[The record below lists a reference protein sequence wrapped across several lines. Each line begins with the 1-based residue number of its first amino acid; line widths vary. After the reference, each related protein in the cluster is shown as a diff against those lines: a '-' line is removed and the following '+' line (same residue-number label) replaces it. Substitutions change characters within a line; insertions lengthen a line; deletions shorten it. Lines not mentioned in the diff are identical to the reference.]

1 MYAYVLRVYCSWWSH
16 LSGAH
21 PWNRL
26 INFPFQQS
34 LFIALVWGW
43 ELYLYLTKTIL
54 WFLWKYRINVDM
66 LICCW
71 FSGHLFV
78 CLFVFRQLHSL
89 DFKGTASLSYRE
101 DTLTADALILW
112 LLESLPIL
120 FCPWAVGIGAVSQM
134 DQLGLDTTVTCSLN
148 CDPPG
153 PQLLQKWV
161 SLVSGESYGHLYL
174 CEDN

>member
-26 INFPFQQS
+26 INFPFQRS
-34 LFIALVWGW
+34 LIVYSSCLRVRAISISHKNRLVVLVKVPYQCWH
-43 ELYLYLTKTIL
+43 
-54 WFLWKYRINVDM
+54 VDLL
-66 LICCW
+66 LI
-71 FSGHLFV
+71 FRSLI

-120 FCPWAVGIGAVSQM
+120 FCPWAVGIGVVSQM
-134 DQLGLDTTVTCSLN
+134 DQLGLDTTVVCSLN

-153 PQLLQKWV
+153 PQLLQKWI

-174 CEDN
+174 YEDN